1 MKSKLYL
8 FLLLFAIASSCSE
21 QPQTVKEYSI
31 AEIISNSKPITL
43 SELGANIETIKLKT
57 PDSITISSPRII
69 TTPSY
74 IYISSFPPRQ
84 VYRFDR
90 QGNLLNKISAQ
101 GKAENEYLSIL
112 SMFLDTNDNLCVQ
125 DRDRVLTYTPEGE
138 FLGSYEMK
146 QVMAEESNSSR
157 LQGGSL
163 RNMFQDKKGNI
174 FESFIVVMGNEKNR
188 LVVTNPNKDTIAVS
202 PNPIQYLFT
211 GNITIILASK
221 TVFYSGDDLVYH
233 SEFSDSVYTFD
244 YETSSLRL
252 RYFFDNPKPLNNEDF
267 LDIGKA
273 IESHIFISDITE
285 DSKYIYV
292 TISDNNEKQLYLID
306 RKNGESF
313 KADFNLG
320 HPDDDEL
327 TFAPKWK
334 SNDELVFFHDVT
346 DQPEPTI
353 LLIKDFKQK

>member
-8 FLLLFAIASSCSE
+8 FLLIFSIASSCSE
-21 QPQTVKEYSI
+21 QPQTIKKYSI

-43 SELGANIETIKLKT
+43 SELGANIETVKLKT
-57 PDSITISSPRII
+57 PDSISISNPRII

-74 IYISSFPPRQ
+74 IYIHGFPPIQ

-90 QGNLLNKISAQ
+90 QGNFLNKISAQ
-101 GKAENEYLSIL
+101 GRAENEYLGIY
-112 SMFLDTNDNLCVQ
+112 SMFTDVNDNLCIQ
-125 DRDRVLTYTPEGE
+125 DKDRVLTYTPEGK

-146 QVMAEESNSSR
+146 QVMEEDGAR
-157 LQGGSL
+157 IEIAGGSV
-163 RNMFQDKKGNI
+163 RIMFQDKKGNM
-174 FESFIVVMGNEKNR
+174 FESFWVILGSEPNR
-188 LVVTNPNKDTIAVS
+188 LIVTNIDKDTVS
-202 PNPIQYLFT
+202 VCPNPINYAFS
-211 GNITIILASK
+211 GNIKIVPDDK

-244 YETSSLRL
+244 YKTSSLRL
-252 RYFFDNPKPLNNEDF
+252 RYFFDNPKPLINEDF
-267 LDIGKA
+267 LDLGKA

-353 LLIKDFKQK
+353 LLMKDFK